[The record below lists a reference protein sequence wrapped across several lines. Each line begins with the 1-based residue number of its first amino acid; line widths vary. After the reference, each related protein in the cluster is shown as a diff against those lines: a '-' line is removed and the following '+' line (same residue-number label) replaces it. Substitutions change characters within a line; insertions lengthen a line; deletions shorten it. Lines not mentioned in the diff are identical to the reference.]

1 MKKTTGLF
9 CIVVIVFLTALGCTP
24 DYKAQY
30 QKAVDS
36 YYGMVQAGHYSNTW
50 LKTEMDIPEKW
61 NVAKDPMMDAVVSAG
76 DGIKDQE
83 ALDKAKSDL
92 DTLPIYNLLQV
103 FKNPVENQKDFNP
116 SMVMIAEKIKE
127 KGIADAGA
135 YLEASRKAMAQ
146 RQMPMGFKQ
155 RLDAPVDAVDI
166 GGVEFAHLPIVV
178 ETGMFQ
184 ITQDCY
190 ARMQG
195 DTVLGVMVTWKD
207 EGERAEMMNALSTL
221 KIGE

>member
-1 MKKTTGLF
+1 MKKSTGLF
-9 CIVVIVFLTALGCTP
+9 CIAVLVLLTALGCTP

-30 QKAVDS
+30 QNAVDV
-36 YYGMVQAGHYSNTW
+36 YYGTTKAEHYSNTW
-50 LKTEMDIPEKW
+50 LKTEMDLPAKW
-61 NVAKDPMMDAVVSAG
+61 NVAKDPMMDAVVAVG

-83 ALDKAKSDL
+83 ALNKAKSDL
-92 DTLPIYNLLQV
+92 DTLPIYNLLQI

-116 SMVMIAEKIKE
+116 SMVMIAEKTKE
-127 KGIADAGA
+127 KGIADAGS

-146 RQMPMGFKQ
+146 RQMPMGFNQ

-166 GGVEFAHLPIVV
+166 GGVEFSHLQIVV

-207 EGERAEMMNALSTL
+207 EGEKAEMMNALSTL

>member
-1 MKKTTGLF
+1 MKKTIGLF
-9 CIVVIVFLTALGCTP
+9 CIVVIVLLAALGCTP

-36 YYGMVQAGHYSNTW
+36 YYGMVQSGHYSNTW
-50 LKTEMDIPEKW
+50 LKTEMDLPEKW

-76 DGIKDQE
+76 DGITNQE
-83 ALDKAKSDL
+83 DLDKAKKDL

-103 FKNPVENQKDFNP
+103 FKNPIENQKDFNP
-116 SMVMIAEKIKE
+116 SLVMIAEKAKE
-127 KGIADAGA
+127 KGVADAVT
-135 YLEASRKAMAQ
+135 YLEASRQAMAQ

-155 RLDAPVDAVDI
+155 KLDAPVDTVDI
-166 GGVEFAHLPIVV
+166 GGVEFAHLQIVV

-195 DTVLGVMVTWKD
+195 DTVLGIMVTWKD
-207 EGERAEMMNALSTL
+207 EAEKVEMMNALSTL
-221 KIGE
+221 KMGE

>member
-1 MKKTTGLF
+1 MKKTLGLF
-9 CIVVIVFLTALGCTP
+9 CAGLLALLLAAGCTP

-30 QKAVDS
+30 QKAVDLR
-36 YYGMVQAGHYSNTW
+36 YGAVEAGHYSNTW

-61 NVAKDPMMDAVVSAG
+61 NVAKDPMRDAAVAAG
-76 DGIKDQE
+76 DAIKDQE
-83 ALDKAKSDL
+83 SLDKAKTDL
-92 DTLPIYNLLQV
+92 DALPIYNLLQV

-116 SMVMIAEKIKE
+116 SLVMIAEKVE
-127 KGIADAGA
+127 GKGVADATA
-135 YLEASRKAMAQ
+135 YLEASRQAMAQ

-155 RLDAPVDAVDI
+155 KLDAPVDSVDI
-166 GGVEFAHLPIVV
+166 GGMEFSHLQIVV
-178 ETGMFQ
+178 ETGLFT

-195 DTVLGVMVTWKD
+195 DTVLGVMASWKD
-207 EGERAEMMNALSTL
+207 EAEKTEMMNALNTM